1 MRKQFLAFL
10 FFIGGVAVSQLVMA
24 ATQVRVDG
32 LFEGAAFLSINGQ
45 HVMLRSGSTGPD
57 GVKLIS
63 ATSREAVL
71 EINGRRQTLQLQ
83 NAIGGSYQPTTVS
96 QVMIRKNDAD
106 QYMVNGSVNGQ
117 PVTFL
122 VDTGA
127 NTVAMNEGDARKLG
141 LQYRIDG
148 QESQVVTASGVS
160 RSWSVKL
167 DKVKVGEIIVP
178 NVQAVVVQGAY
189 PSQILLGMSYLK
201 HVKMQEHN
209 SVLMLQSK
217 F

>member
-1 MRKQFLAFL
+1 M
-10 FFIGGVAVSQLVMA
+10 
-24 ATQVRVDG
+24 
-32 LFEGAAFLSINGQ
+32 
-45 HVMLRSGSTGPD
+45 
-57 GVKLIS
+57 
-63 ATSREAVL
+63 
-71 EINGRRQTLQLQ
+71 
-83 NAIGGSYQPTTVS
+83 
-96 QVMIRKNDAD
+96 
-106 QYMVNGSVNGQ
+106 
-117 PVTFL
+117 
-122 VDTGA
+122 
-127 NTVAMNEGDARKLG
+127 
-141 LQYRIDG
+141 
-148 QESQVVTASGVS
+148 VTASGVS